1 MLSNMKSLQNN
12 SKIYAFIDS
21 QNLNL
26 GVQSLGWK
34 LNYGK
39 FRNYLRNKYH
49 VKKAYLFIGY
59 IEGNSNLYKHLQ
71 EVGYILIFK
80 HVLQISK
87 KGKSVIKGNVDAELV
102 LHSMIQY
109 PYYSQA
115 IIVSGDGDFHCL
127 IEYLEKKNKL
137 CKIIAPNQKYSSL
150 LRNYAKYIAT
160 LTATKNKL
168 EVKKEKERHSRGK

>member
-1 MLSNMKSLQNN
+1 MTPKNKKSTNP
-12 SKIYAFIDS
+12 IYAFIDS

-34 LNYGK
+34 LDFGK

-49 VKKAYLFIGY
+49 AKKAYLFIGY
-59 IEGNSNLYKHLQ
+59 IEGNSSLYKHLQ

-87 KGKSVIKGNVDAELV
+87 KGKTVIKGNVDAELV

-109 PYYSQA
+109 PNYYQA
-115 IIVSGDGDFHCL
+115 IIVSGDGDFLCL
-127 IEYLEKKNKL
+127 IQYLQQKNKL
-137 CKIIAPNQKYSSL
+137 AKIIAPNQKYSSL
-150 LRNYAKYIAT
+150 LRKYAKYVTT

-168 EVKKEKERHSRGK
+168 KVKNKKKRHSLGK